1 MNRIIYRMHIIN
13 YNRDH
18 MNISF
23 KHLSLSIV
31 LLSLFAN
38 ANNQCMLIN
47 KLAKKTYRPTIFS
60 LKPNDIKINQE
71 IGHHINKETKDL
83 TSKCLSKALMCL
95 PNQDKNKL
103 TETHTSFHQ
112 YSLTC
117 SFTTYTLELR
127 DLRGQYTWAII
138 EFKDNTWALIEYNG
152 TRVSPLRSRSIIPLC
167 VGSSMLCALC
177 IVIFLST
184 H

>member
-1 MNRIIYRMHIIN
+1 
-13 YNRDH
+13 

-23 KHLSLSIV
+23 TYLSLSIV

-38 ANNQCMLIN
+38 ANTQCMFIK
-47 KLAKKTYRPTIFS
+47 KLAKKPIALKFFS
-60 LKPNDIKINQE
+60 LKPNDIKINKE
-71 IGHHINKETKDL
+71 IEYPIDNETKDL

-95 PNQDKNKL
+95 PNQDKNQL
-103 TETHTSFHQ
+103 IETHTSFHQ
-112 YSLTC
+112 SY

-138 EFKDNTWALIEYNG
+138 EFKDNTWALIEYKG
-152 TRVSPLRSRSIIPLC
+152 ARVSPLRPRSIIPLC